1 MFVLLFFGFD
11 TFHAQGKMA
20 IVCTTF
26 AILTLS
32 CCLFLDNKML
42 DLTGKVM
49 FLKRGS
55 TMVGTVFDAQVICC
69 HDFVLMGQYFVR

>member
-32 CCLFLDNKML
+32 YCLFLDNKML

-69 HDFVLMGQYFVR
+69 YDFVLMGQYFVR